1 MLVHQSHVR
10 IQWGDCDPAGIVY
23 FPRYLEMFDA
33 ATAALFERVGFKKPL
48 LLETFGIV
56 GFPAVNVGANFSK
69 PCSFGD
75 DVVIESQVT
84 HWGRSSFKVTHRLL
98 KNGELAVEGNETR
111 VWAVRD
117 PSRPNGIRGEAI
129 PQALIERFNKA

>member
-1 MLVHQSHVR
+1 MLVNRSNVR

-23 FPRYLEMFDA
+23 FPRYFEMFDA
-33 ATAALFERVGFKKPL
+33 ATAALFERVGFRKPL

-56 GFPAVNVGANFSK
+56 GFPAVNVSSNFSL

-75 DVVIESQVT
+75 DVVIESSVVE
-84 HWGRSSFKVTHRLL
+84 WGKSSFKVRHRLL
-98 KNGELAVEGNETR
+98 KEGAVAVEGEETR

-117 PSRPNGIRGEAI
+117 QNRPSGIRGAPI
-129 PQALIERFNKA
+129 PRDLIARFEGS